1 MRCLRPTGGNF
12 TLTFGTE
19 HGQTFAS
26 DAAPSAE
33 PEEEELAQ
41 VRLGAQEDK
50 FAANI
55 VDLALIATR
64 TGARPR
70 TDRVGPG
77 HQQRQDRGGGNPQ
90 CGEA

>member
-1 MRCLRPTGGNF
+1 MRCSRPTGGNF

-64 TGARPR
+64 TGSTTSNGPCGTWSPATSRPR
-70 TDRVGPG
+70 WR
-77 HQQRQDRGGGNPQ
+77 
-90 CGEA
+90 